1 MSLIPFIV
9 VNQSEAIIIEY
20 LGKFSRIG
28 GTGLNILIPFLENLK
43 TLEYT
48 EQITNAQGQVI
59 GRRKK
64 RTSRIDMRESL
75 LNFPA
80 QDVITK
86 DNVTMRID
94 AILYYRINDPVKV
107 AYAINDFTEAI
118 EKLTQ
123 TTLRNVVGE
132 LELDETL
139 SSRDFIN
146 TRIREVV
153 DEVSDQWGIDV
164 TRVELQDIQPPE
176 RISQTM
182 ELQMTAERQ
191 RRAEIL
197 EAEGAKQATI
207 LRAEGERDSRI
218 ASAEGEAQAIK
229 REAEGK
235 AQARLLQ
242 AEAEAEAINR
252 IRAAIGED
260 NYVQYLIATRYF
272 ETLPEMANNNGT
284 KIFIPYEATGVL
296 GALGSMRELFSEIQP
311 GDNKPPRPPS
321 PPNPPNPPK
330 SGGR

>member
-1 MSLIPFIV
+1 MAIRPFFV
-9 VNQSEAIIIEY
+9 VNQSEIVIIER

-28 GTGLNILIPFLENLK
+28 DTGVNFVIPIAEDLK
-43 TLEYT
+43 SIIYT
-48 EQITNAQGQVI
+48 EQIQNAQGQVI

-64 RTSRIDMRESL
+64 RTNRIDMRESL

-86 DNVTMRID
+86 DNVEMRID
-94 AILYYRINDPVKV
+94 AILYYRIVDPYKV

-153 DEVSDQWGIDV
+153 DDVSDQWGIDV

-176 RISQTM
+176 RITQTM

-197 EAEGAKQATI
+197 EAEGEKASAI
-207 LRAEGERDSRI
+207 LRAEGKRD
-218 ASAEGEAQAIK
+218 AAVAAAEGD
-229 REAEGK
+229 
-235 AQARLLQ
+235 AQARIRRAEGDARARELESD
-242 AEAEAEAINR
+242 AEAYAISKIREAI
-252 IRAAIGED
+252 GD
-260 NYVQYLIATRYF
+260 KYLVDYLIALRYL
-272 ETLPEMANNNGT
+272 ETLPQIADSASS
-284 KIFIPYEATGVL
+284 KVFIPYEATSILGSL
-296 GALGSMRELFSEIQP
+296 GAIRELVDHVEK
-311 GDNKPPRPPS
+311 DMK
-321 PPNPPNPPK
+321 
-330 SGGR
+330 

>member
-1 MSLIPFIV
+1 MAILPFLV
-9 VNQSEAIIIEY
+9 VNQSEIVIIER
-20 LGKFSRIG
+20 LGKYDRIG
-28 GTGLNILIPFLENLK
+28 DTGINFVIPFVEGLK
-43 TLEYT
+43 VLTYT
-48 EQITNAQGQVI
+48 EQVQNAQGQVV
-59 GRRKK
+59 GRRK
-64 RTSRIDMRESL
+64 RNTNRIDMRESL

-94 AILYYRINDPVKV
+94 AILYYRIVDPYKV

-164 TRVELQDIQPPE
+164 TRVELQDIQPPD

-197 EAEGAKQATI
+197 EAEGEKASAI
-207 LRAEGERDSRI
+207 LRAEGERDSAI
-218 ASAEGEAQAIK
+218 AAAEGD
-229 REAEGK
+229 
-235 AQARLLQ
+235 AQARIRR
-242 AEAEAEAINR
+242 AEAEARARQLNAEAEAYAIDK
-252 IRAAIGED
+252 IRESIGEEHLL
-260 NYVQYLIATRYF
+260 QYLVALRYL
-272 ETLPEMANNNGT
+272 ETLPSMADSPGS
-284 KIFIPYEATGVL
+284 KVFIPYEATSVL
-296 GALGSMRELFSEIQP
+296 GALGSLRELMNKV
-311 GDNKPPRPPS
+311 DNS
-321 PPNPPNPPK
+321 
-330 SGGR
+330 